1 MRTEDLVAELAAQA
15 GPPPDV
21 DAAWEALLANDRRRT
36 RRQRGAGAA
45 IAAAVIVGAVTVV
58 ATWPSTHHAS
68 DAKVASS
75 TPSAGPTTSIPAV
88 AVPDGWH
95 EVRAPD
101 AGVALAIPVDWRK
114 FESLP
119 STSTSAVP
127 LLTVGRASEELGS
140 WLNTGCSANPGTD
153 TPRQTGVWLT
163 LYEYPSSMATAH
175 LVDPVLGDAFVDGDQ
190 PFGQIA
196 VPRPTDF
203 TATNEAS
210 PGSVACS
217 PNGYSFKDQ
226 FFTDRGRVF
235 VARAVTT
242 GEVVDKYAQLTPREI
257 LNTLQVD
264 ASAASPVPAPA
275 TTTALQAAQD
285 APPCTAADFEF
296 AGNGTSLPGSAL
308 LRFFNRGA
316 ACRLHTAPLLEGRLA
331 DGSWVEIPTQSTGL
345 EPVSAAPWTGIAE
358 HSGAAI
364 VIGMRR
370 IEATAFTDGQ
380 CPEGELPHQHF
391 DLLRIT
397 LTKDGS
403 TLDLPNTPFDLGG
416 CRIDLTEFGYDSTD
430 E

>member
-15 GPPPDV
+15 GPPADV

-36 RRQRGAGAA
+36 RRNRGVSAA
-45 IAAAVIVGAVTVV
+45 IAAAVIVGAVTVA
-58 ATWPSTHHAS
+58 ATWPSTNHAS
-68 DAKVASS
+68 DTKVASS
-75 TPSAGPTTSIPAV
+75 TPSAGPTTSISAA

-101 AGVALAIPVDWRK
+101 VGVALAIPDDWRE
-114 FESLP
+114 FVSP
-119 STSTSAVP
+119 PTTSTSAVS
-127 LLTVGRASEELGS
+127 LLTVGRANEDLGS

-163 LYEYPSSMATAH
+163 LYEYPTSMASAR
-175 LVDPVLGDAFVDGDQ
+175 LVDPVLGDAFADGDQ
-190 PFGQIA
+190 PFGQVA

-203 TATNEAS
+203 TTTNEAS
-210 PGSVACS
+210 PGSVVCD

-242 GEVVDKYAQLTPREI
+242 GEVIDRYAQLTPREI
-257 LNTLQVD
+257 LNTLRVD
-264 ASAASPVPAPA
+264 ASATAPVPAPE
-275 TTTALQAAQD
+275 TTIALQGAQS
-285 APPCTAADFEF
+285 APPCIAADFEYV
-296 AGNGTSLPGSAL
+296 GNASPLPGSAL

-316 ACRLHTAPLLEGRLA
+316 ACRLDTTPTLEGRAA
-331 DGSWVEIPTQSTGL
+331 DGSWVEIPTHSTGL
-345 EPVSAAPWTGIAE
+345 EPVSGAPWTGLAQ

-364 VIGMRR
+364 VIGVSRV
-370 IEATAFTDGQ
+370 EATAFSAGQ
-380 CPEGELPHQHF
+380 CPEGELPYQHF

-397 LTKDGS
+397 LTEDGD

-416 CRIDLTEFGYDSTD
+416 CRIDLTHFGYDSTD